1 MLDGLWLVQFH
12 SPSTGDCRSGIIV
25 FQGTQVIGG
34 DSVYYYS
41 GSCSNVNQDAMIKI
55 RIRKHSPGLSVFG
68 HLTDFYLILQGKLA
82 ESVMLF
88 EGYLEHRE
96 LRLQVKL
103 SKLE

>member
-1 MLDGLWLVQFH
+1 MLDGLWLVQFY

-25 FQGTQVIGG
+25 FQGTRVMGG
-34 DSVYYYS
+34 DSYYYYS
-41 GSCSNVNQDAMIKI
+41 GSYSTVKQDAIVKI
-55 RIRKHSPGLSVFG
+55 RVRKHSPGLSVFG
-68 HLTDFYLILQGKLA
+68 QLTDFNLILQGKPA
-82 ESVMLF
+82 ESIMLF